1 MTSKE
6 ALRKEYQR
14 ERNRISRFMRA
25 AEKRG
30 YIFEEGLL
38 PSPPKRITKASVRR
52 LSKLK
57 PDFLY
62 SHAHYVDPDTGEY
75 MPAKRGRVEERKKA
89 TRKAHL
95 TTVIKKD
102 KGASLARGKR
112 QEPPETTATDIPY
125 YPSADYLSYQGL
137 MVLLDSA
144 AVAHANARI
153 MKWYIS
159 DYLSRRGQ
167 GGMIDL
173 VRAFSTP
180 QGEEAIREASEIAYD
195 SDGERARQWWFK
207 FEKILVEVG
216 VITEEEM
223 KDLQDA
229 RDLDEWANQVSREE
243 RRAVEEERKARRRG
257 ERQLERFEEAQTKAE
272 NRAFAIVKHYQKR
285 GNNEE

>member
-1 MTSKE
+1 
-6 ALRKEYQR
+6 
-14 ERNRISRFMRA
+14 MRA

-38 PSPPKRITKASVRR
+38 PPPPKRITKASVRR

-89 TRKAHL
+89 AKKAHL
-95 TTVIKKD
+95 TNVIKKD
-102 KGASLARGKR
+102 KETRLARGKR
-112 QEPPETTATDIPY
+112 QEPPETTATGIPY

-144 AVAHANARI
+144 AVAHTNARI

-207 FEKILVEVG
+207 FEKVLVEVG
-216 VITEEEM
+216 VTTEDEL
-223 KDLQDA
+223 KVLQDA
-229 RDLDEWANQVSREE
+229 RDLDEWQHSSAQYNRRYREE
-243 RRAVEEERKARRRG
+243 
-257 ERQLERFEEAQTKAE
+257 
-272 NRAFAIVKHYQKR
+272 
-285 GNNEE
+285 

>member
-1 MTSKE
+1 MTAKE
-6 ALRKEYQR
+6 ALRKEYQK
-14 ERNRISRFMRA
+14 ERNRINRFMRA

-30 YIFEEGLL
+30 YIFDEGLL
-38 PSPPKRITKASVRR
+38 PPPTKRITKASIRR
-52 LSKLK
+52 LSKIN

-62 SHAHYVDPDTGEY
+62 SHAHYVEPDTGEY
-75 MPAKRGRVEERKKA
+75 MPAKRGRIEERKNA
-89 TRKAHL
+89 ARKARF
-95 TTVIKKD
+95 TNAIKKD
-102 KGASLARGKR
+102 KELRARGKR
-112 QEPPETTATDIPY
+112 QKPPEESQPDIPY

-167 GGMIDL
+167 DGLIDL

-207 FEKILVEVG
+207 FEKVLVDVG
-216 VITEEEM
+216 VISEEEM
-223 KDLQDA
+223 KELQYT
-229 RDLDEWANQVSREE
+229 RELDEWQQSSAEYNRRYQEE
-243 RRAVEEERKARRRG
+243 
-257 ERQLERFEEAQTKAE
+257 
-272 NRAFAIVKHYQKR
+272 
-285 GNNEE
+285 

>member
-1 MTSKE
+1 MTAKE
-6 ALRKEYQR
+6 ALRKEYQK
-14 ERNRISRFMRA
+14 ERNRINRFMRA

-30 YIFEEGLL
+30 YIFDEGLL
-38 PSPPKRITKASVRR
+38 PPPPKRITKASIHR

-62 SHAHYVDPDTGEY
+62 SHAHYVEPDTGEY
-75 MPAKRGRVEERKKA
+75 MPAKRGRIEERKKA
-89 TRKAHL
+89 TRKARF
-95 TTVIKKD
+95 TNAIKKD
-102 KGASLARGKR
+102 KEIHARGKR
-112 QEPPETTATDIPY
+112 QKPQEESQQGIPY

-167 GGMIDL
+167 GGLIDL

-207 FEKILVEVG
+207 FEKVLVDAG
-216 VITEEEM
+216 VISEEEM
-223 KDLQDA
+223 KELQYT
-229 RDLDEWANQVSREE
+229 RELDEWQQSSAEYNRRYQEE
-243 RRAVEEERKARRRG
+243 
-257 ERQLERFEEAQTKAE
+257 
-272 NRAFAIVKHYQKR
+272 
-285 GNNEE
+285 

>member
-1 MTSKE
+1 MTAKE
-6 ALRKEYQR
+6 ALRKEYQK
-14 ERNRISRFMRA
+14 ERNRINRFMRA

-30 YIFEEGLL
+30 YIFDEGLL
-38 PSPPKRITKASVRR
+38 PPPPKRITKASVRR

-62 SHAHYVDPDTGEY
+62 SHAHYVEPDTGEY

-89 TRKAHL
+89 TRKAKL
-95 TTVIKKD
+95 RNLIKKD
-102 KGASLARGKR
+102 QEVRQARGKR
-112 QEPPETTATDIPY
+112 QQLPETTEFSVPY
-125 YPSADYLSYQGL
+125 YPSADYLSFQGI

-207 FEKILVEVG
+207 FEKVLVDVG
-216 VITEEEM
+216 VISEEEM
-223 KDLQDA
+223 KELQYT
-229 RDLDEWANQVSREE
+229 RELDEWQQSSAEYNRRHQEE
-243 RRAVEEERKARRRG
+243 
-257 ERQLERFEEAQTKAE
+257 
-272 NRAFAIVKHYQKR
+272 
-285 GNNEE
+285 

>member
-1 MTSKE
+1 MTAKE
-6 ALRKEYQR
+6 ALRKEYQK
-14 ERNRISRFMRA
+14 ERNRINRFMRA

-38 PSPPKRITKASVRR
+38 PPPPKRITKASVRR

-62 SHAHYVDPDTGEY
+62 SHAHYVEPETGEY

-89 TRKAHL
+89 ARKAKL
-95 TTVIKKD
+95 RNIIKKD
-102 KGASLARGKR
+102 QEVRQARGKR
-112 QEPPETTATDIPY
+112 QQLQETTEFSVPY
-125 YPSADYLSYQGL
+125 YPSADYLSFQGI

-167 GGMIDL
+167 GGLIDL

-207 FEKILVEVG
+207 FEKVLVDVG
-216 VITEEEM
+216 VISEEEM

-243 RRAVEEERKARRRG
+243 RRLAYEERKARLRG
-257 ERQLERFEEAQTKAE
+257 ERQLQKFEEAQTKAE
-272 NRAFAIVKHYQKR
+272 NRAFAVVKHYQKR
-285 GNNEE
+285 GNNE

>member
-1 MTSKE
+1 MTAKE
-6 ALRKEYQR
+6 ALRKEYQK
-14 ERNRISRFMRA
+14 ERNRINRFMRA

-30 YIFEEGLL
+30 YIFDEGLL
-38 PSPPKRITKASVRR
+38 PPPPKRITKASIRR

-62 SHAHYVDPDTGEY
+62 SHAHYVEPDTGEY

-89 TRKAHL
+89 TRKAKL
-95 TTVIKKD
+95 RNIIKKD
-102 KGASLARGKR
+102 QEVRQARGKR
-112 QEPPETTATDIPY
+112 QQPTESTEFSIPY
-125 YPSADYLSYQGL
+125 YPSADYLSFQGI

-167 GGMIDL
+167 GSLIDL

-207 FEKILVEVG
+207 FEKVLVDVG

-223 KDLQDA
+223 KELQYT
-229 RDLDEWANQVSREE
+229 RELDEWQQSSAEYNRRYQEE
-243 RRAVEEERKARRRG
+243 
-257 ERQLERFEEAQTKAE
+257 
-272 NRAFAIVKHYQKR
+272 
-285 GNNEE
+285 

>member
-1 MTSKE
+1 MTAKE
-6 ALRKEYQR
+6 ALRKEYQK
-14 ERNRISRFMRA
+14 ERNRINRFMRA

-30 YIFEEGLL
+30 YIFDEGLL
-38 PSPPKRITKASVRR
+38 PPPPKRITKASIRR

-62 SHAHYVDPDTGEY
+62 SHAHYVEPDTGEY

-89 TRKAHL
+89 TRKAKL
-95 TTVIKKD
+95 RNIIKKD
-102 KGASLARGKR
+102 QEVRQARGKR
-112 QEPPETTATDIPY
+112 QQPPGTTEFNVPY
-125 YPSADYLSYQGL
+125 YPSADYLSFQGI

-159 DYLSRRGQ
+159 DYISRRGQ
-167 GGMIDL
+167 GGLIDL

-207 FEKILVEVG
+207 FEKVLVDVG

-223 KDLQDA
+223 KELQYT
-229 RDLDEWANQVSREE
+229 RELDEWQQSSAEYNRRYQEE
-243 RRAVEEERKARRRG
+243 
-257 ERQLERFEEAQTKAE
+257 
-272 NRAFAIVKHYQKR
+272 
-285 GNNEE
+285 

>member
-1 MTSKE
+1 MTAKE
-6 ALRKEYQR
+6 ALRKEYQK
-14 ERNRISRFMRA
+14 ERNRINRFMRA

-38 PSPPKRITKASVRR
+38 PPPPKRITKASVRR

-62 SHAHYVDPDTGEY
+62 THAHYVEPETGEY
-75 MPAKRGRVEERKKA
+75 MSGKRGRVEERKKA
-89 TRKAHL
+89 TRKAKL
-95 TTVIKKD
+95 RNLIKKD
-102 KGASLARGKR
+102 QEVRQARGKR
-112 QEPPETTATDIPY
+112 QEPPETTAFNVPY
-125 YPSADYLSYQGL
+125 YPSADYLSFQGI

-180 QGEEAIREASEIAYD
+180 QGEEAIREAGEIAYD

-207 FEKILVEVG
+207 FEKVLVEVG

-223 KDLQDA
+223 KELQYT
-229 RDLDEWANQVSREE
+229 RELDEWEQSSAQYN
-243 RRAVEEERKARRRG
+243 RRYRG
-257 ERQLERFEEAQTKAE
+257 E
-272 NRAFAIVKHYQKR
+272 
-285 GNNEE
+285 

>member
-1 MTSKE
+1 MTAKE
-6 ALRKEYQR
+6 ALRKEYQK
-14 ERNRISRFMRA
+14 ERNRITRFMRA

-30 YIFEEGLL
+30 YIFDEGLL
-38 PSPPKRITKASVRR
+38 PPPPKRITKASVRR

-62 SHAHYVDPDTGEY
+62 SHAHYVEPDTGEY

-89 TRKAHL
+89 ARKAHL
-95 TTVIKKD
+95 TNVIKKD
-102 KGASLARGKR
+102 KEARAAKGKR
-112 QEPPETTATDIPY
+112 QEPPREPETTFPY

-159 DYLSRRGQ
+159 DYLARRGQ

-207 FEKILVEVG
+207 FEKVLVEVG

-229 RDLDEWANQVSREE
+229 RDFDEWANQIARDE
-243 RRAVEEERKARRRG
+243 RRLIEKEVGAHG
-257 ERQLERFEEAQTKAE
+257 
-272 NRAFAIVKHYQKR
+272 
-285 GNNEE
+285 

>member
-1 MTSKE
+1 MTAKE
-6 ALRKEYQR
+6 ALRKEYQK
-14 ERNRISRFMRA
+14 ERNRITRFMRA

-30 YIFEEGLL
+30 YIFDEGLL
-38 PSPPKRITKASVRR
+38 PPPPKRITKASIRR

-62 SHAHYVDPDTGEY
+62 SHAHYVEPDTGEY

-89 TRKAHL
+89 ARKAHL
-95 TTVIKKD
+95 TNVIKKD
-102 KGASLARGKR
+102 KEARAAKGKR
-112 QEPPETTATDIPY
+112 QEPPRATETTFPY

-159 DYLSRRGQ
+159 DYLARRGQ

-223 KDLQDA
+223 KGLQYT
-229 RDLDEWANQVSREE
+229 RELDEWQQSSAEYNRRYREE
-243 RRAVEEERKARRRG
+243 
-257 ERQLERFEEAQTKAE
+257 
-272 NRAFAIVKHYQKR
+272 
-285 GNNEE
+285 